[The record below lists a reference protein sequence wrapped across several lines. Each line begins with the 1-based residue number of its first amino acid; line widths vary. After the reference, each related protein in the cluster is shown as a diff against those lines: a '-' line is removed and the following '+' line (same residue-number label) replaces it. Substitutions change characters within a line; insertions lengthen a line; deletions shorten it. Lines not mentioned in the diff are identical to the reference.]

1 MKKKKPETI
10 ADLKINMIF
19 MRESLTH
26 DYFINEFKTRNPKLP
41 NYKIK
46 SNTYTFH
53 FVNHDKI
60 IPFKIFVFDKGFG
73 LYENTLFDLMSQ
85 LYRDVS
91 TYLFDNK
98 ISTVFELKKFVTSSK
113 STHFNI
119 NCEIILL

>member
-1 MKKKKPETI
+1 
-10 ADLKINMIF
+10 
-19 MRESLTH
+19 MRESLTY
-26 DYFINEFKTRNPKLP
+26 DYFINEFKTRNSKLQ

-46 SNTYTFH
+46 PNNYTFY
-53 FVNHDKI
+53 FVINNKI
-60 IPFKIFVFDKGFG
+60 IPFEIFVSDKGI
-73 LYENTLFDLMSQ
+73 YENTLFDLMSQ

-91 TYLFDNK
+91 TYLFNNK